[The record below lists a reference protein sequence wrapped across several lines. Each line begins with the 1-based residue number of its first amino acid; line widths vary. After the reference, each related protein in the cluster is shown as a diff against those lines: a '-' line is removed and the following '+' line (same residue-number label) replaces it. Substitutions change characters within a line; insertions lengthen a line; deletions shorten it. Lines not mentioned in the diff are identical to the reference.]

1 MEFHERLKE
10 LRKQRGFT
18 QQALSV
24 AVGMSTRN
32 LQDIEYGKVDPSLS
46 SFIRLATVLQVSLDD
61 LACYHLNNEI

>member
-32 LQDIEYGKVDPSLS
+32 LEYGKVDPSLS